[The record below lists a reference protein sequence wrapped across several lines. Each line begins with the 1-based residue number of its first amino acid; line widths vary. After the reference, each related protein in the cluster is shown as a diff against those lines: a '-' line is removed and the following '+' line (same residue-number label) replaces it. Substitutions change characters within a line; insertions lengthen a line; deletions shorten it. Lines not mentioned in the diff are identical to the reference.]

1 MKMRPSTQWGAGR
14 TRSWNT
20 KSDLHTILEAKPDYW
35 NAERIWGG
43 DGTPRWQRY
52 EMNIIPEASTRL
64 AALEAGDVDIAHTIP
79 LDQARSLPGPDAA
92 GEPVRAIVGPTG
104 ATMFMYIQPQPHTPE
119 LKEQQVRLAL
129 NHAVNWDP
137 INQQLFL
144 GASYRQTAW
153 MVSIHPQLSPNVE
166 AIPYDPERR
175 RRC

>member
-1 MKMRPSTQWGAGR
+1 MKMRPSTPMGTGPY
-14 TRSWNT
+14 TLVEY

-52 EMNIIPEASTRL
+52 EMNVIPEASTRL

-104 ATMFMYIQPQPHTPE
+104 ATMFMYIPAATAYTRTEGTTGKAGTEPPRSTGIPSTSNSSWV
-119 LKEQQVRLAL
+119 L
-129 NHAVNWDP
+129 P
-137 INQQLFL
+137 IARPL
-144 GASYRQTAW
+144 GWFQF
-153 MVSIHPQLSPNVE
+153 
-166 AIPYDPERR
+166 IPS
-175 RRC
+175 